1 MPIPPKPIFLRNRQ
15 SLRAFKVCLFASQVV
30 SKEVLPKE
38 NQSGLNVGFAVD
50 FFHIAR
56 DLHRVLADAHS
67 WNGSSPPQRHRY
79 TPMQRFIIHFAS
91 EPCESC
97 CPACGTLDSSK
108 KGPRLFPVDG
118 DEPIC
123 RDCGKRLAP
132 NLVALLDLAHVA
144 DKVGRLGRHMLTPSM
159 ESLLDLAR
167 AAENYSH
174 SSPKVRVSA

>member
-1 MPIPPKPIFLRNRQ
+1 
-15 SLRAFKVCLFASQVV
+15 
-30 SKEVLPKE
+30 
-38 NQSGLNVGFAVD
+38 
-50 FFHIAR
+50 
-56 DLHRVLADAHS
+56 
-67 WNGSSPPQRHRY
+67 
-79 TPMQRFIIHFAS
+79 MQRFTIQFTDEAQETS
-91 EPCESC
+91 
-97 CPACGTLDSSK
+97 CPACGTVNFAK

-144 DKVGRLGRHMLTPSM
+144 DKVGQRGRHMLTPSM

-174 SSPKVRVSA
+174 SSPKMHVAIR